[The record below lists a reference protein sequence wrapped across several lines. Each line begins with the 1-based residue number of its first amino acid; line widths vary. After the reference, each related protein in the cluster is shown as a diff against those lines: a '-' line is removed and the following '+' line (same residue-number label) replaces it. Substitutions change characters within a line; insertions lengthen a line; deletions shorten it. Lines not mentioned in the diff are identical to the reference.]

1 MPTFGV
7 GLWHRC
13 RVRLAARDCRP
24 TAVGWSPV
32 GGKFV
37 PILVREGA
45 MSRYGVTWPGRHL
58 TIENMKPELTSNVTI
73 SPEVLFQE
81 VGGEAVLLDL
91 ASETYFGLDDVG
103 TRIWQ
108 LLQENGELVAIRDRM
123 LEEYEVEAARLEEDL
138 LSHIERL
145 AEAGL
150 VTIET
155 RDHATIS

>member
-1 MPTFGV
+1 
-7 GLWHRC
+7 L
-13 RVRLAARDCRP
+13 
-24 TAVGWSPV
+24 
-32 GGKFV
+32 V
-37 PILVREGA
+37 PILGREGA
-45 MSRYGVTWPGRHL
+45 VPRYGVTWPGHHH

-108 LLQENGELVAIRDRM
+108 ILHEHGLLSAVHERM
-123 LEEYEVEAARLEEDL
+123 LAEYDVEPARLEEDL
-138 LSHIERL
+138 LNHIEKL

-155 RDHATIS
+155 RDHAAIS